1 MKKFISSGLMVAFI
15 MSALVIVSPTTTN
28 GQGAGLV
35 SSVLSRMEKNRE
47 TLKSLRAGIS
57 MVKYNSQ
64 LGVEDKYSGVV
75 IYLPGAGRQAS
86 VRIDWSH
93 PRRETFS
100 VNNNKYTIFR
110 PALNVAYTG
119 DARRMG
125 GKDSKASGLMEM
137 LNMSRQQLEAR
148 FQPVKDVREETLWGG
163 VSTIHLTLVPKGN
176 ASYKYAEVW
185 IDGGGMPVQAKII
198 EKNDDSTTMRLTS
211 LEKNQKVSQSDF
223 DVKLDSNVKI
233 VKS

>member
-1 MKKFISSGLMVAFI
+1 MKRLISSGLMIAFI
-15 MSALVIVSPTTTN
+15 LSALVGVTPTTTN

-35 SSVLSRMEKNRE
+35 SSVLNRMEKNRQ

-57 MVKYNSQ
+57 VSKYNSQ
-64 LGVEDKYSGVV
+64 LGVEDKYHGVV
-75 IYLPGAGRQAS
+75 IYMPGAGKQAS
-86 VRIDWSH
+86 VRIDWSS
-93 PRRETFS
+93 PRKEVLA

-119 DARRMG
+119 DPRRM
-125 GKDSKASGLMEM
+125 KDNKAGGLMEM
-137 LNMSRQQLEAR
+137 LNMSRGQLEAR

-163 VSTIHLTLVPKGN
+163 VGTIHLTLVPKGS
-176 ASYKYAEVW
+176 AGYKYAEVW
-185 IDGGGMPVQAKII
+185 IDSAGMPVQTKII
-198 EKNDDSTTMRLTS
+198 EKNDDSTTMRLMN
-211 LEKNQKVSQSDF
+211 LEKNAKVSSSDF

>member
-1 MKKFISSGLMVAFI
+1 MKRLIPAGLVAAFI
-15 MSALVIVSPTTTN
+15 ISAFVFVFPATSN

-35 SSVLSRMEKNRE
+35 SSVLNRMEKNRQ
-47 TLKSLRAGIS
+47 TLKTLRAGIS

-75 IYLPGAGRQAS
+75 IYMPTAGRQAA
-86 VRIDWSH
+86 VRIDWSS
-93 PRRETFS
+93 PRRES
-100 VNNNKYTIFR
+100 LAVNNNKYTIFR

-119 DARRMG
+119 DSRRVG
-125 GKDSKASGLMEM
+125 REKTGGLMEM
-137 LNMSRQQLEAR
+137 MNMSRQQLEAR

-176 ASYKYAEVW
+176 AGYKYAEVW
-185 IDGGGMPVQAKII
+185 IDNAGMPVQTKIV
-198 EKNDDSTTMRLTS
+198 EKNDDSTTVRLTG
-211 LEKNQKVSQSDF
+211 LEKNQKLSPSDF
-223 DVKLDSNVKI
+223 DIKLDANVKI